1 MDVRDTLSD
10 LMHLLNRLVGEKVV
24 LTLSHAQDLEKI
36 KADKRQLEQVLMNL
50 VVNACD
56 AMPCGREIRV
66 VTQNVT
72 YLEQLECDH
81 AIVPLGDYVL
91 VKVTDEG
98 HGIPPER
105 LPKIF
110 EPFYTTKR
118 TGEGA
123 GLRLL
128 ALLSRLVD
136 SFLPK
141 VKLIVARSF
150 HCCFPLLKSLWRP
163 PRYAGG
169 FCIGLC

>member
-1 MDVRDTLSD
+1 MK
-10 LMHLLNRLVGEKVV
+10 KVI
-24 LTLSHAQDLEKI
+24 LTLSHAQDLEQI

-56 AMPCGREIRV
+56 AMPCGGEIRV

-72 YLEQLECDH
+72 YLEQLERDR
-81 AIVPLGDYVL
+81 AIVSPGDYVL

-123 GLRLL
+123 GLG
-128 ALLSRLVD
+128 LSTAYGIVKQTVG

-141 VKLIVARSF
+141 VKLIVAPSF

-163 PRYAGG
+163 PRNLHWLYPSRLLA
-169 FCIGLC
+169 